1 MFRRR
6 ILIDFHRWEY
16 LFLFFAYYEYIS
28 GRYFIVR
35 LTWGSDLYVFAFHT
49 AFIYLLSFTQNKKLP
64 MDEST
69 PRVKKSSKQ
78 KEPLRKRLEV
88 NMKESLHASADALLF
103 VRMFARVYRPKAFI

>member
-1 MFRRR
+1 
-6 ILIDFHRWEY
+6 
-16 LFLFFAYYEYIS
+16 
-28 GRYFIVR
+28 
-35 LTWGSDLYVFAFHT
+35 
-49 AFIYLLSFTQNKKLP
+49 